1 MNTRVRYD
9 LSDLEENMHTQI
21 SIVDRKISDWGAKV
35 EELMKAHNEKK
46 TILNIPT
53 SFDDDPKRRK
63 KMDEEFI
70 IEAFEKMRDY
80 IA

>member
-1 MNTRVRYD
+1 
-9 LSDLEENMHTQI
+9 
-21 SIVDRKISDWGAKV
+21 
-35 EELMKAHNEKK
+35 MKAQKEKN

-53 SFDDDPKRRK
+53 SFDDDPKKRK